1 MCYNE
6 GTKKEGHNMTKL
18 QQIMNETRQLE
29 GFEENQQLLFEYT
42 WTCEKLEN
50 GVDDD
55 DYRKYLLDKKVNLR
69 YEILKRMGG
78 NK

>member
-1 MCYNE
+1 
-6 GTKKEGHNMTKL
+6 MTKL
-18 QQIMNETRQLE
+18 QQIMNETKQLE
-29 GFEENQQLLFEYT
+29 GFEENSILLFDYT

-50 GVDDD
+50 GVDDEG
-55 DYRKYLLDKKVNLR
+55 YRKYLLDQKVKLR

>member
-1 MCYNE
+1 
-6 GTKKEGHNMTKL
+6 MTKL
-18 QQIMNETRQLE
+18 QQIMNETKQLE
-29 GFEENQQLLFEYT
+29 GYDENSSLLFDYT

-50 GVDDD
+50 GVDDEG
-55 DYRKYLLDKKVNLR
+55 YRKYLLDQKVKLR

>member
-1 MCYNE
+1 
-6 GTKKEGHNMTKL
+6 MTKL

-50 GVDDD
+50 GVEDD

>member
-1 MCYNE
+1 
-6 GTKKEGHNMTKL
+6 MTKI
-18 QQIMNETRQLE
+18 QETMKATEQLK
-29 GFEENQQLLFEYT
+29 GFEENSQLLFEYT

-50 GVDDD
+50 GVDDEG
-55 DYRKYLLDKKVNLR
+55 YRKFLLGEKVKLR

>member
-1 MCYNE
+1 
-6 GTKKEGHNMTKL
+6 MTK
-18 QQIMNETRQLE
+18 ITEMMKATEKLE
-29 GFEENQQLLFEYT
+29 GFEENSSLLFEYT

-50 GVDDD
+50 DVDDEG
-55 DYRKYLLDKKVNLR
+55 YRKYLLGEKVKLR

>member
-1 MCYNE
+1 MI
-6 GTKKEGHNMTKL
+6 KL

-29 GFEENQQLLFEYT
+29 GFEENQQLLFEYI
-42 WTCEKLEN
+42 WTREKLDN
-50 GVDDD
+50 GVEDD
-55 DYRKYLLDKKVNLR
+55 DYRKYLLDKIANLR

>member
-1 MCYNE
+1 
-6 GTKKEGHNMTKL
+6 MTKL
-18 QQIMNETRQLE
+18 NEIMNETKQLE
-29 GFEENQQLLFEYT
+29 GYEENSSLLFEYT

-50 GVDDD
+50 GVDDEG
-55 DYRKYLLDKKVNLR
+55 YRKYLLDQKVKLR

>member
-1 MCYNE
+1 
-6 GTKKEGHNMTKL
+6 MTKTTE
-18 QQIMNETRQLE
+18 IMEAIKKLE

-50 GVDDD
+50 GVDDEG
-55 DYRKYLLDKKVNLR
+55 YRKYLLDQKVKLR

-78 NK
+78 NNHE

>member
-1 MCYNE
+1 
-6 GTKKEGHNMTKL
+6 MTK
-18 QQIMNETRQLE
+18 MNEIMKATERLE
-29 GFEENQQLLFEYT
+29 GFEENSSLLFEYT

-50 GVDDD
+50 GVDDEG
-55 DYRKYLLDKKVNLR
+55 YRKYLLGEKVKLR

>member
-1 MCYNE
+1 MTKTIE
-6 GTKKEGHNMTKL
+6 IMEATKK
-18 QQIMNETRQLE
+18 LE
-29 GFEENQQLLFEYT
+29 GFEENSSLLFDYT

-50 GVDDD
+50 GVDDEG
-55 DYRKYLLDKKVNLR
+55 YRKYLLDQKVKLR